1 MAAKSVFM
9 SKSVAKTFILKR
21 TETRL

>member
-1 MAAKSVFM
+1 MAAKSVFI